1 MTAKRKELPPIT
13 IPVWEVADVAAIQ
26 ACVRGDA
33 TSEQQQRAMNWVI
46 YQAAATYDFA
56 FRPGESDRETNIALG
71 RQFVGQQIIK
81 LLKLNTAAL
90 RRHNPETSSKE

>member
-1 MTAKRKELPPIT
+1 MTSKRKELPPVT
-13 IPVWEVADVAAIQ
+13 IPEYTVADAAALQ

-33 TSEQQQRAMNWVI
+33 TSEQQQRAVNWVI

-56 FRPGESDRETNIALG
+56 FRPGDTDRETNVALG
-71 RQFVGQQIIK
+71 RQFVGQQIVK